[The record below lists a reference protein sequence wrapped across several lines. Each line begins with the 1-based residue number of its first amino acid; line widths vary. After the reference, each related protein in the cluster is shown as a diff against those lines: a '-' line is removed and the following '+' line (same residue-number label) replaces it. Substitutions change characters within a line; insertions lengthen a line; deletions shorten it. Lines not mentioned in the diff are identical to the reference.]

1 MAGHNK
7 WSQIKRKKGANDAQR
22 GKIISKHVRAIQTAV
37 RNGGSGDP
45 NTNLQLRNAVAA
57 AKADTVPVDNIDR
70 AIERGLG
77 GGDTGTFDE
86 VVYEGYGPNG
96 VAMLIEALTDN
107 RNRTAGEVRHAF
119 NKYGGNMSGST
130 AWQFDSKGMIV
141 FDSEDDQLAELAI
154 DFEVDDIEVEDGVT
168 TVYTQPTEL
177 FKVVEQFQQ
186 AGFVTDTA
194 QLTKLPQTLSPLS
207 EDEAGS
213 VVRFLEALED
223 LDDVQNVYTTA
234 DLTAISVEDA

>member
-45 NTNLQLRNAVAA
+45 NTNVQLKNAIAA
-57 AKADTVPVDNIDR
+57 AKSDDVTGDNIDR

-77 GGDTGTFDE
+77 ASDAGTFDE
-86 VVYEGYGPNG
+86 VIYEGYGPHG

-107 RNRTAGEVRHAF
+107 RNRTAGDVRHAF

-130 AWQFDSKGMIV
+130 AWQFDSKGMVV
-141 FDSEDDQLAELAI
+141 FESEDEQLQELAI
-154 DFEVDDIEVEDGVT
+154 EYGADDLEVEDGVT
-168 TVYTQPTEL
+168 TVYTPPTEL
-177 FKVVEQFQQ
+177 FKTVEAFAD
-186 AGFVTDTA
+186 AGYETDTA
-194 QLTKLPQTLSPLS
+194 QLTKLPQTMSPLTQS
-207 EDEAGS
+207 EAEG

-223 LDDVQNVYTTA
+223 LDDVQQVYTTA
-234 DLTAISVEDA
+234 DLSAISVDDA